1 MRMLASVILLVLI
14 GASALTVIR
23 SPWTIATQDR
33 EHIAEGSSPGHW
45 TGTDE
50 LGRDRTV
57 RLACAL
63 LLGLAGSV
71 LASGLATGIAVLI
84 GVAAA
89 FAPRALGSCLLYL
102 SDLFLTLP
110 WLFLLMMVRS
120 ALPLTMPPLQSAAVT
135 FLLLALLAWPAY
147 ARITY
152 ASALSV
158 RNSEWLLH
166 ARATGL
172 RTDQLA
178 LGHILPRLLPLLVSQ
193 FIILIPVCL
202 VAEANLGA
210 LGLGVSEPLASW
222 GSMLLALQHPAA
234 LSGSHWVFLP
244 IALLVT
250 VLLLME
256 LLIEVPHAHA

>member
-1 MRMLASVILLVLI
+1 MKRSASALLLLLI
-14 GASALTVIR
+14 VTSALTVWC
-23 SPWTIATQDR
+23 SPWGVATQDR
-33 EHIAEGSSPGHW
+33 EHIAEAATAFHW

-63 LLGLAGSV
+63 LLGLTGSA
-71 LASGLATGIAVLI
+71 LASGLATVISVML
-84 GVAAA
+84 GVTAA
-89 FAPRALGSCLLYL
+89 FAHRAVGSCLLYL

-120 ALPLTMPPLQSAAVT
+120 ALPLTMPPLQSAVVT

-147 ARITY
+147 ARMTY

-158 RNSEWLLH
+158 RHSEWLLH

-172 RTDQLA
+172 GSGQLA
-178 LGHILPRLLPLLVSQ
+178 LHHIMPRLLPLITTQ

-210 LGLGVSEPLASW
+210 LGLGISEPIASW

-234 LSGSHWVFLP
+234 LASSHWIFLP

-250 VLLLME
+250 ILLLVE
-256 LLIEVPHAHA
+256 LLVEVTHAYA